1 MNNVR
6 DGSQIPPA
14 SVLNRGPKGDFSS
27 PPGRHTEG
35 RPTQGWEMDQ
45 FDAMV
50 AKFPSFL
57 RGQRGLSENT
67 VRVYLADL
75 VPFRAFLAGEALGLS
90 EMDRMMTRSYLA
102 WLATVARDGSQG
114 YARVSIARKLTV
126 LRSFYRFLVQ
136 EGLFRSSPVP
146 SGRSFRVKV
155 EKHLPSFLGQQEVMR
170 LLDAPDDSTPV
181 GIRDRAILE
190 VLYSSGMRLAEIHE
204 LDVPAV
210 NFSRRA
216 ILVLGK
222 GSKERWVL
230 FGRPTEAALRRY
242 LKDARPRLASGSS
255 AALFLNRYG
264 ARLSR
269 RSVEKLVRRYA
280 VRAGTRREVHPH
292 TLRHTFAT
300 HMLEGGADLRVI
312 QELLGH
318 SSPSTTQIYTHVT
331 KQEAHTAYLT
341 HHPRSDMPP
350 APPSELWSGSPVDTD
365 PADPALSKAG
375 KDGIDLPSE
384 ETKGDG
390 D

>member
-1 MNNVR
+1 MNKGL
-6 DGSQIPPA
+6 DGFQIPST
-14 SVLNRGPKGDFSS
+14 SVLDRGPKGDFSS
-27 PPGRHTEG
+27 SLGEQAEG
-35 RPTQGWEMDQ
+35 RPTQDRKLEQ
-45 FDAMV
+45 FDALV

-75 VPFRAFLAGEALGLS
+75 VPFRAFLAREGLGLP
-90 EMDRMMTRSYLA
+90 EMDRKMTRSYLA
-102 WLATVARDGSQG
+102 WLATVARGGSQG

-136 EGLFRSSPVP
+136 EDLFRSSPVP

-155 EKHLPSFLGQQEVMR
+155 ENPLPSFLGRQEVMR
-170 LLDAPDDSTPV
+170 LLDAPDDSTLV

-190 VLYSSGMRLAEIHE
+190 VLYSCGVRLAEIHE

-230 FGRPTEAALRRY
+230 FGRPAEAALRRY
-242 LKDARPRLASGSS
+242 LQDGRPRLASGSS
-255 AALFLNRYG
+255 RALFLNRYG

-280 VRAGTRREVHPH
+280 GRAGTRQEVHPH

-318 SSPSTTQIYTHVT
+318 SSPPP
-331 KQEAHTAYLT
+331 
-341 HHPRSDMPP
+341 PRFTPTSPSRRRWPP
-350 APPSELWSGSPVDTD
+350 T
-365 PADPALSKAG
+365 
-375 KDGIDLPSE
+375 
-384 ETKGDG
+384 
-390 D
+390 